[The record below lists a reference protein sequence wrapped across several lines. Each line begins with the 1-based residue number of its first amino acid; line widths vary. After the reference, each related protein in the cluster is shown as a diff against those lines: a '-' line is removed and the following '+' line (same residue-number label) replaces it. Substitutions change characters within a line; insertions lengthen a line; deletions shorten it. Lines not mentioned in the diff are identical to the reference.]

1 MVMHYL
7 VQRNE
12 EYIAKVEDF
21 EEKLNEIIDF
31 LKVLEYNIKEL
42 QQTVRTLRTTDAEDL
57 KLKESFNAK

>member
-1 MVMHYL
+1 MHYL

>member
-1 MVMHYL
+1 MHYL

-31 LKVLEYNIKEL
+31 WKVLEYNIKEL

>member
-42 QQTVRTLRTTDAEDL
+42 QQTVRTLRTNDAEDL

>member
-31 LKVLEYNIKEL
+31 WKVLEYNIKEL

>member
-1 MVMHYL
+1 MHYL

-42 QQTVRTLRTTDAEDL
+42 QQTVRTLRPTDAEDL

>member
-42 QQTVRTLRTTDAEDL
+42 QQTVRKLRTTDAEDL

>member
-12 EYIAKVEDF
+12 EYISKVEDF

-31 LKVLEYNIKEL
+31 LKVLEYNIKDL
-42 QQTVRTLRTTDAEDL
+42 QHTVRTLRTTDAEDL

>member
-12 EYIAKVEDF
+12 EYISKVEEF

-31 LKVLEYNIKEL
+31 LKVLEYNIKDL
-42 QQTVRTLRTTDAEDL
+42 QQTVHTLRTTDVEDL
-57 KLKESFNAK
+57 KLKESFNVK

>member
-12 EYIAKVEDF
+12 EYISKVEDF

-31 LKVLEYNIKEL
+31 LKVLEYNIKDL
-42 QQTVRTLRTTDAEDL
+42 QQTVHTLRTTDVEDL
-57 KLKESFNAK
+57 KLKESFNVK

>member
-1 MVMHYL
+1 MHYL

-57 KLKESFNAK
+57 KLKESFTAK